1 MSENDKKMD
10 ELLQKIDNIPLVPE
24 KELDN
29 MDFYELCY
37 YMQNLNMIDTLDGD
51 DVVEGEL

>member
-37 YMQNLNMIDTLDGD
+37 YMQNLNIIDTLDGD